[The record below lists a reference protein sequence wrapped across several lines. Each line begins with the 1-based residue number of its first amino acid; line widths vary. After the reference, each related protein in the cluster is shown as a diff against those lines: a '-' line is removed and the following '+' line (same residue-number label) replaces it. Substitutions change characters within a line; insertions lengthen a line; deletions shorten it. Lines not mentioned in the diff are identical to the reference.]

1 MLRGSVTD
9 LLRLRQSKTMPT
21 MQCFNID
28 QTGNLNHLPTRTISD
43 HKLKHRHRAEC
54 TIRADSFANPSKS
67 DRFISSQLRPTPRLH
82 GETSLPRDH
91 QTFPKLETTFRGTA
105 EVATFAHTGVILA

>member
-1 MLRGSVTD
+1 M
-9 LLRLRQSKTMPT
+9 
-21 MQCFNID
+21 
-28 QTGNLNHLPTRTISD
+28 
-43 HKLKHRHRAEC
+43 
-54 TIRADSFANPSKS
+54 RADSLANPSKS

-91 QTFPKLETTFRGTA
+91 QTFPKLETTSFRGTA